1 MGMRA
6 ILLSDFSANTMRYQL
21 ALATQAHVVVG
32 LHGAGLVNVLFTQKP
47 SILVELR
54 SPYGYQSDLFALAA
68 ETRSLNVSSLID
80 DNIIT
85 RVRLYLLVSLI
96 NIDAT
101 FSFLFR
107 SALYLSLD
115 IRNYDDGR
123 GSLLPID
130 SSLVSRVTNGLQIAL
145 SMQEK
150 KQISMPLT
158 RILMNS
164 SNPAETVMDIILA
177 ATDNFIPIESMSL
190 GGPNAQTLSS
200 FCKRLPVSVY
210 RKMVDNTER
219 WCGD

>member
-32 LHGAGLVNVLFTQKP
+32 LHGAGLINILFAQKP

-68 ETRSLNVSSLID
+68 ETRSLNVSFFND
-80 DNIIT
+80 DNNVT
-85 RVRLYLLVSLI
+85 HVRLHLLVSLI
-96 NIDAT
+96 NSYAT
-101 FSFLFR
+101 FPFLFR

-115 IRNYDDGR
+115 IRNYDDGT

-145 SMQEK
+145 SIQK
-150 KQISMPLT
+150 KEQISIPLT
-158 RILMNS
+158 RILTNS
-164 SNPAETVMDIILA
+164 SNSAETVMDIILA
-177 ATDNFIPIESMSL
+177 ATDNFIPIESMSV

-200 FCKRLPVSVY
+200 FCQRLPVSVY
-210 RKMVDNTER
+210 RKIVDNTER
-219 WCGD
+219 WCGN